1 VHELPI
7 DPLLGQIAS
16 VLAERG
22 ALVLAAP
29 PGAGKTTR
37 VPRALLDR
45 GDLEGDI
52 VVLEPRR
59 IAARLAAERV
69 ASELGEQVGKTVG
82 FVTRFE
88 RAVSKDTRIRFVTE
102 GILSRR
108 LVTDPLLRGTSVVL
122 LDEFHERHLQGD
134 VALAW
139 LARLRAG
146 PRPDLRVL
154 PMSATLDAEPIA
166 EYLGAPSIRSEGRA
180 HPVTIEHLPKNDERP
195 LASQVASAVRRIV
208 GENEDGD
215 VLVFLPGAREIR
227 LAAEACATLA
237 REHDLAILP
246 LYGSLSVPEQDR
258 AVRPGDRRKVILSTN
273 VAETSVTIDGVV
285 AVVDSGLALIAS
297 VAPWSGM
304 PTLRLTK
311 IAKASADQ
319 RAGRAGRTR
328 PGTCL
333 RLYTSGDFAARP
345 SHESP
350 EIRRLDLSETLLEL
364 VAAGI
369 SDPSSFGWFESPDAR
384 GLRASLDLLGR
395 LGATKGAPPHLSI
408 TEVGKRML
416 RFPVHPRQ
424 ARMLVESER
433 LGVARDG
440 ARIAAL
446 VGERSIRSGAPRPHR
461 GASDSSD
468 LVSALSELDEAE
480 ALRPADRSYRGF
492 DPTRVTATLRVSSQL
507 ERLLDLGASSPGS
520 PLAHE
525 KALLQTILTGYPD
538 RVGRLR
544 RPANATGRGGIEI
557 VWAEGRGA
565 GTAILADSSVV
576 QNADLIVAVDAEERN
591 EGTKHRT
598 VVRLAS
604 AIDPDFLLETLTDLC
619 VDETEVLMSPASG
632 RVEEVRSLRFGSLVL
647 EETRGPARDLERA
660 SRVLA
665 EEALKR
671 GASVFGEGADTSALA
686 ARVAFLR
693 TERPDLDLPEI
704 GPTMMRDALAA
715 ACVGKKSLDELRGID
730 LSGLISAAL
739 PASAQRAL
747 RELAPERVTLP
758 GGRLVNVDYSAH
770 APPSIGS
777 RLQDFFGMADGPRIV
792 GGRVPLVLHLLA
804 PNHRAVQVTT
814 DLAGFWE
821 RHYPAIAKELRRKYP
836 RHAWPDDPAR
846 AEPPAPM
853 KPRTPG
859 KRA

>member
-1 VHELPI
+1 MRELPI
-7 DPLLGQIAS
+7 DPLLEQIAR

-45 GDLEGDI
+45 GDLAGDI

-180 HPVTIEHLPKNDERP
+180 HPVTVEHLPKNDERP
-195 LASQVASAVRRIV
+195 LASQVASAVRRVI

-215 VLVFLPGAREIR
+215 VLVFLPSAREIR
-227 LAAEACATLA
+227 LAAEACATVA
-237 REHDLAILP
+237 RERDLAVLP

-311 IAKASADQ
+311 IAKASAEQ

-364 VAAGI
+364 VAAGV
-369 SDPSSFGWFESPDAR
+369 SDPSSFGWFEAPDAR
-384 GLRASLDLLGR
+384 GLRASLDLLRR

-408 TEVGKRML
+408 TEVGQRML

-440 ARIAAL
+440 ARVAAL

-480 ALRPADRSYRGF
+480 ALPPADLSYRGF

-544 RPANATGRGGIEI
+544 RPANATGRGGIEV

-576 QNADLIVAVDAEERN
+576 QSADLIVAVDAEERN
-591 EGTKHRT
+591 EGTKNRT

-604 AIDPDFLLETLTDLC
+604 AIDSDFLLEMLTDLC
-619 VDETEVLMSPASG
+619 VDDTEVLMGPSG
-632 RVEEVRSLRFGSLVL
+632 RVEEVRRLRFGSLVL
-647 EETRGPARDLERA
+647 EETRGPARDLELA
-660 SRVLA
+660 SQVLA
-665 EEALKR
+665 EEALRR
-671 GASVFGEGADTSALA
+671 GVGVFGEASDTGALT
-686 ARVAFLR
+686 ARVSFLR
-693 TERPDLDLPEI
+693 SERPDLDLSEI
-704 GPTMMRDALAA
+704 GPTMVRDALAA
-715 ACVGKKSLDELRGID
+715 ACVGKRSLDELRGID
-730 LSGLISAAL
+730 LSGLIAAAL

-758 GGRLVNVDYSAH
+758 AGRLVTVDYSAH
-770 APPSIGS
+770 APPSIAS

-836 RHAWPDDPAR
+836 RHPWPDDPAR
-846 AEPPAPM
+846 AEPPAL
-853 KPRTPG
+853 KPRTPS